1 MLLGLCLPWGGAAG
15 CAPLKIAGASP
26 FVVVGEAP
34 PPPPAA
40 PPPRVEIT
48 DDRILIREK
57 IQFDYDRA
65 TIRPESFD
73 LLAEIAAVIRDNPRL
88 ELIRIEG
95 HASEE
100 GADEYNLQLSKR
112 RAKSVLDHLVG
123 KGKVDP
129 KRLLSEGYGETRPLE
144 AGSTPKI
151 LEKNRRVEF
160 VIVQQRVKRT
170 RTTTDT
176 SRGTSKKETEDVV
189 VKEGE

>member
-1 MLLGLCLPWGGAAG
+1 VLLGLCLPWSGAAG

-65 TIRPESFD
+65 TIRAESFD

-144 AGSTPKI
+144 AGSTPEI